1 MSSDD
6 AEAAR
11 HAEDAFTRFEALYER
26 LPSWEVGRPQP
37 VFVALAAA
45 GQIRGVTLDAGCG
58 TGETALHLASLGLEV
73 YGLDIAPSAIGMAR
87 AKALARG
94 YPAARFLVGDA
105 LRLEAL
111 GLTLD
116 TIIDSGL
123 FHAFCDD
130 ERRLY
135 VASLERVLAPGG
147 LLHLLCFSDR
157 EPGSAG
163 PRRVSRGELRASF
176 AHGFELLALED
187 ARFETRI
194 HPGGAHALLG
204 SFRRRSP

>member
-1 MSSDD
+1 MQGDD
-6 AEAAR
+6 VEAAR
-11 HAEDAFTRFEALYER
+11 HAEDARTRFEALYER

-37 VFVALAAA
+37 VFIALADA
-45 GQIRGVTLDAGCG
+45 GLIQGVILDAGCG
-58 TGETALHLASLGLEV
+58 TGETALHLASRGLEV

-87 AKALARG
+87 AKARERG
-94 YPAARFLVGDA
+94 YPPARFLVGDA

-111 GLTLD
+111 GLRLD
-116 TIIDSGL
+116 TILDSGL
-123 FHAFCDD
+123 FHALCDD

-135 VASLERVLAPGG
+135 VASLERALPPGG

-163 PRRVSRGELRASF
+163 PRRVSREELRASF
-176 AHGFELLALED
+176 EPGFELLALED

-194 HPGGAHALLG
+194 HPGGAHALRG
-204 SFRRRSP
+204 SFRRAP